1 MRTLLETLAASAI
14 AGAVL
19 PTLIAIIWTLS
30 IGAFDIIEVLQAPL
44 VMMVNTFSVGLTF
57 ITVGIIKGETA
68 W

>member
-1 MRTLLETLAASAI
+1 MKILLQALGASAI

-44 VMMVNTFSVGLTF
+44 VMLVNTFAVGLTF